1 MKVVCRNG
9 YHCPPS
15 SNAAQTI
22 KQGISLRD
30 NFQTQPKRAVFA
42 SFFLYAFSLG
52 TLFPRLGD
60 LQTIMGIDKATL
72 GFALIGLPFGVQLTL
87 LFADR
92 IVRKIN
98 FRYILIIGIPL
109 LSISQC
115 FAALSQSPY
124 TFAGILILGGAAIA
138 VIEVAVNL
146 EADRIEAHS
155 SHRIMNRSHAYWSFG
170 FFGAGITGAGFSQI
184 AISPFLNFVM
194 NTVFVSSITFLLFK
208 NYEPAKPRREG
219 VVSQNKGFVWPSRG
233 IFMLVFFSLS
243 AMLVEGA
250 SIDWSVIF
258 MRDIFNTVPIV
269 GGLSLALAAIA
280 QGIVRYFADQFV
292 DRYGPELVS
301 LYSLTAMVVGVGCV
315 VFAPEPITALLGFL
329 LMGGGSA
336 VIFPLAMSAAAQR
349 SEKTPEEN
357 VASLAQFVFVIFL
370 LAPPILGFIGEHLGL
385 RWSFA
390 LCFPLLIISYFT
402 VSSLNSKN

>member
-1 MKVVCRNG
+1 MKD
-9 YHCPPS
+9 Y
-15 SNAAQTI
+15 
-22 KQGISLRD
+22 
-30 NFQTQPKRAVFA
+30 FQSKPKDAVFV

-60 LQTIMGIDKATL
+60 LQTQMNIDKATL
-72 GFALIGLPFGVQLTL
+72 GFALIGLPLGVQITL

-92 IVRKIN
+92 IVRRFN
-98 FRYILIIGIPL
+98 FRLILMLGIPL

-115 FAALSQSPY
+115 FAALSQGPFM
-124 TFAGILILGGAAIA
+124 FAGILILGGVSIA

-146 EADRIEAHS
+146 EADRVEAHS
-155 SHRIMNRSHAYWSFG
+155 GQRIMNRSHAYWSFG
-170 FFGAGITGAGFSQI
+170 FFGAGIAGAGFSQLG
-184 AISPFLNFVM
+184 ISPFVHFALV
-194 NTVFVSSITFLLFK
+194 TVFGSTLTILLFVK
-208 NYEPAKPRREG
+208 YNAAKPRRQS
-219 VVSQNKGFVWPSRG
+219 VVVKNKSFVWPSKG
-233 IFMLVFFSLS
+233 IFLLVFFSLS

-269 GGLSLALAAIA
+269 SGLALALAAIA
-280 QGIVRYFADQFV
+280 QGFIRYFADQFV
-292 DRYGPELVS
+292 DKYGPERVS
-301 LYSLTAMVVGVGCV
+301 LYSLIAMVLGVGCV
-315 VFAPEPITALLGFL
+315 VFSFDPMIALLGFL

-349 SEKTPEEN
+349 TDKTPEEN

-370 LAPPILGFIGEHLGL
+370 LAPPILGFVGEHAGL

-390 LCFPLLIISYFT
+390 LCFPLLIISFFT
-402 VSSLNSKN
+402 IHSLNVQKDDK

>member
-1 MKVVCRNG
+1 LKD
-9 YHCPPS
+9 Y
-15 SNAAQTI
+15 
-22 KQGISLRD
+22 
-30 NFQTQPKRAVFA
+30 FQSKPKDAVFV

-60 LQTIMGIDKATL
+60 LQNQMDIDKATL
-72 GFALIGLPFGVQLTL
+72 GFALIGLPLGVQITL

-92 IVRKIN
+92 IVRRFN
-98 FRYILIIGIPL
+98 FRLILMLGIPL

-115 FAALSQSPY
+115 FAALSQGPFM
-124 TFAGILILGGAAIA
+124 FAGILILGGVSIA

-146 EADRIEAHS
+146 EADRVEAQRGQ
-155 SHRIMNRSHAYWSFG
+155 RIMNRSHAYWSFG
-170 FFGAGITGAGFSQI
+170 FFGAGIAGAGFSQLG
-184 AISPFLNFVM
+184 ISPFVHFALV
-194 NTVFVSSITFLLFK
+194 TVFGSTLTILLFVK
-208 NYEPAKPRREG
+208 YNAAKPRRQS
-219 VVSQNKGFVWPSRG
+219 VVVKNKSFVWPSKG
-233 IFMLVFFSLS
+233 IFLLVFFSLS

-269 GGLSLALAAIA
+269 SGLALALAAIA
-280 QGIVRYFADQFV
+280 QGFIRYFADQFV
-292 DRYGPELVS
+292 DKYGPERVS
-301 LYSLTAMVVGVGCV
+301 LYSLIAMVLGVGCV
-315 VFAPEPITALLGFL
+315 VFSFDPMIALLGFL

-349 SEKTPEEN
+349 TDKTPEEN

-370 LAPPILGFIGEHLGL
+370 LAPPILGFVGEHAGL

-390 LCFPLLIISYFT
+390 LCFPLLIISFFT
-402 VSSLNSKN
+402 IHSLNVQKDDKKNGY

>member
-1 MKVVCRNG
+1 MKD
-9 YHCPPS
+9 Y
-15 SNAAQTI
+15 
-22 KQGISLRD
+22 
-30 NFQTQPKRAVFA
+30 FQSKPKDAVFV
-42 SFFLYAFSLG
+42 SFFLYALSLG

-60 LQTIMGIDKATL
+60 LQTQMDIDKATL
-72 GFALIGLPFGVQLTL
+72 GFALIGLPLGVQVTL

-92 IVRKIN
+92 IVRRFN
-98 FRYILIIGIPL
+98 FRLILMLGIPL

-115 FAALSQSPY
+115 FASLSQSPY
-124 TFAGILILGGAAIA
+124 IFAGILILGGAAIA

-146 EADRIEAHS
+146 EADRVEAHGG
-155 SHRIMNRSHAYWSFG
+155 HRIMNRSHAYWSFG
-170 FFGAGITGAGFSQI
+170 FFGAGIMGAGFSQLG
-184 AISPFLNFVM
+184 ISPFLHFVL
-194 NTVFVSSITFLLFK
+194 ITAVASVVTILLFAK
-208 NYEPAKPRREG
+208 YTAAKPRRQG
-219 VVSQNKGFVWPSRG
+219 IVVKNKGFVWPSKG
-233 IFMLVFFSLS
+233 IFLLVFFSLS

-258 MRDIFNTVPIV
+258 MRDIFNTAPIV
-269 GGLSLALAAIA
+269 SGLSLALAAIS
-280 QGIVRYFADQFV
+280 QGFVRYFADQFV
-292 DRYGPELVS
+292 DKFGPEKVS
-301 LYSLTAMVVGVGCV
+301 LYSLAAMVLGVGCV

-336 VIFPLAMSAAAQR
+336 VIFPLAMSAAAQKT
-349 SEKTPEEN
+349 EKTPEEN

-390 LCFPLLIISYFT
+390 LCFPLLVMSFFT

>member
-1 MKVVCRNG
+1 MRT
-9 YHCPPS
+9 Y
-15 SNAAQTI
+15 
-22 KQGISLRD
+22 
-30 NFQTQPKRAVFA
+30 FQSKPKDAVFV

-60 LQTIMGIDKATL
+60 LQTQMEIDKATL
-72 GFALIGLPFGVQLTL
+72 GFALIGLPLGVQVTL

-92 IVRKIN
+92 IVRRFN
-98 FRYILIIGIPL
+98 FRLVLMIGIPL
-109 LSISQC
+109 LSISQV

-124 TFAGILILGGAAIA
+124 MFAGILILGGASIA

-146 EADRIEAHS
+146 EADRVEAHIG
-155 SHRIMNRSHAYWSFG
+155 HRIMNRSHAHWSFG
-170 FFGAGITGAGFSQI
+170 FFGAGIVGAGFSQLG
-184 AISPFLNFVM
+184 ISPFSHFVLI
-194 NTVFVSSITFLLFK
+194 TVLGSVLTILLFVK
-208 NYEPAKPRREG
+208 YDAAKPRRQSIVEK
-219 VVSQNKGFVWPSRG
+219 NKGFVWPSKG
-233 IFMLVFFSLS
+233 IFLLVFFSLS

-269 GGLSLALAAIA
+269 SGLSLALAAIA
-280 QGIVRYFADQFV
+280 QGIIRYFADQFV
-292 DRYGPELVS
+292 DKYGPERVS
-301 LYSLTAMVVGVGCV
+301 LYSLIAMVLGVGCV
-315 VFAPEPITALLGFL
+315 VFSFEPITALMGFL

-349 SEKTPEEN
+349 TDKTPEEN

-370 LAPPILGFIGEHLGL
+370 LAPPILGFVGEHAGL

-390 LCFPLLIISYFT
+390 LCFPLLVVSFFT
-402 VSSLNSKN
+402 ISSLNSKN

>member
-1 MKVVCRNG
+1 MRT
-9 YHCPPS
+9 Y
-15 SNAAQTI
+15 
-22 KQGISLRD
+22 
-30 NFQTQPKRAVFA
+30 FQSKPKDAVFV

-60 LQTIMGIDKATL
+60 LQTQMNIDKATL
-72 GFALIGLPFGVQLTL
+72 GFALIGLPLGVQFTL

-92 IVRKIN
+92 IVRRFD
-98 FRYILIIGIPL
+98 FRHILMLGIPL

-115 FAALSQSPY
+115 FAGLSQSPHM
-124 TFAGILILGGAAIA
+124 FAGILILGGAAIA

-146 EADRIEAHS
+146 EADRVEAHS
-155 SHRIMNRSHAYWSFG
+155 GHRIMNRSHAYWSFG
-170 FFGAGITGAGFSQI
+170 FFGAGITGAGFSQLG
-184 AISPFLNFVM
+184 ISPFLHFALI
-194 NTVFVSSITFLLFK
+194 TVLVSVLTIFLFAK
-208 NYEPAKPRREG
+208 YNAAKPRRQG
-219 VVSQNKGFVWPSRG
+219 IVVKNKGFVWPSKG

-258 MRDIFNTVPIV
+258 MRDIFDTVPIV
-269 GGLSLALAAIA
+269 SGLSLALAAIA
-280 QGIVRYFADQFV
+280 QGFIRYFADQFV
-292 DRYGPELVS
+292 DKYGPEKVS
-301 LYSLTAMVVGVGCV
+301 LYSLIIMVLGVGCV
-315 VFAPEPITALLGFL
+315 VFSFEPVTALIGFL

-349 SEKTPEEN
+349 SDKTPEEN

-370 LAPPILGFIGEHLGL
+370 LAPPILGFVGEHLGL

-390 LCFPLLIISYFT
+390 LCFPLLIISFFT
-402 VSSLNSKN
+402 IHSLNVQKDDKNIANL

>member
-1 MKVVCRNG
+1 MKD
-9 YHCPPS
+9 Y
-15 SNAAQTI
+15 
-22 KQGISLRD
+22 
-30 NFQTQPKRAVFA
+30 FQSKPKDAVFV

-60 LQTIMGIDKATL
+60 LQNQMDIDKATL
-72 GFALIGLPFGVQLTL
+72 GFALIGLPLGVQITL

-92 IVRKIN
+92 IVRRFN
-98 FRYILIIGIPL
+98 FRLILMLGIPL

-115 FAALSQSPY
+115 FAALSQGPFM
-124 TFAGILILGGAAIA
+124 FAGILILGGVSIA

-146 EADRIEAHS
+146 EADRVEAHS
-155 SHRIMNRSHAYWSFG
+155 GQRIMNRSHAYWSFG
-170 FFGAGITGAGFSQI
+170 FFGAGIAGAGFSQLG
-184 AISPFLNFVM
+184 ISPFVHFALV
-194 NTVFVSSITFLLFK
+194 TVFGSTLTILLFVK
-208 NYEPAKPRREG
+208 YNAAKPRRQS
-219 VVSQNKGFVWPSRG
+219 VVVKNKSFVWPSKG
-233 IFMLVFFSLS
+233 IFLLVFFSLS

-269 GGLSLALAAIA
+269 SGLALALAAIA
-280 QGIVRYFADQFV
+280 QGFIRYFADQFV
-292 DRYGPELVS
+292 DKYGPERVS
-301 LYSLTAMVVGVGCV
+301 LYSLIAMVLGVGCV
-315 VFAPEPITALLGFL
+315 VFSFDPMIALLGFL

-349 SEKTPEEN
+349 TDKTPEEN

-370 LAPPILGFIGEHLGL
+370 LAPPILGFVGEHAGL

-390 LCFPLLIISYFT
+390 LCFPLLIISFFT
-402 VSSLNSKN
+402 IHSLNVQKDDK

>member
-1 MKVVCRNG
+1 MKD
-9 YHCPPS
+9 Y
-15 SNAAQTI
+15 
-22 KQGISLRD
+22 
-30 NFQTQPKRAVFA
+30 FQSKPKDAVFV

-60 LQTIMGIDKATL
+60 LQNQMDIDKATL
-72 GFALIGLPFGVQLTL
+72 GFALIGLPLGVQITL

-92 IVRKIN
+92 IVRRFN
-98 FRYILIIGIPL
+98 FRLILMLGIPL

-115 FAALSQSPY
+115 FAALSQGPFM
-124 TFAGILILGGAAIA
+124 FAGILILGGASIA

-146 EADRIEAHS
+146 EADRVEAHS
-155 SHRIMNRSHAYWSFG
+155 GQRIMNRSHAYWSFG
-170 FFGAGITGAGFSQI
+170 FFGAGIAGAGFSQLG
-184 AISPFLNFVM
+184 ISPFVHFALV
-194 NTVFVSSITFLLFK
+194 TVFGSTLTILLFVK
-208 NYEPAKPRREG
+208 YNAAKPRRQS
-219 VVSQNKGFVWPSRG
+219 VVVKNKSFVWPSKG
-233 IFMLVFFSLS
+233 IFLLVFFSLS

-269 GGLSLALAAIA
+269 SGLALALAAIA
-280 QGIVRYFADQFV
+280 QGFIRYFADQFV
-292 DRYGPELVS
+292 DKYGPERVS
-301 LYSLTAMVVGVGCV
+301 LYSLIAMVLGVGCV
-315 VFAPEPITALLGFL
+315 VFSFDPMIALLGFL

-349 SEKTPEEN
+349 TDKTPEEN

-370 LAPPILGFIGEHLGL
+370 LAPPILGFVGEYFGL

-390 LCFPLLIISYFT
+390 LCFPLLIISFFT
-402 VSSLNSKN
+402 IHSLNVQKDDKNTANL

>member
-1 MKVVCRNG
+1 LKD
-9 YHCPPS
+9 Y
-15 SNAAQTI
+15 
-22 KQGISLRD
+22 
-30 NFQTQPKRAVFA
+30 FQSKPKDAVFV

-60 LQTIMGIDKATL
+60 LQNQMDIDKATL
-72 GFALIGLPFGVQLTL
+72 GFALIGLPLGVQITL

-92 IVRKIN
+92 IVRRFN
-98 FRYILIIGIPL
+98 FRLILMLGIPL

-115 FAALSQSPY
+115 FAALSQGPFM
-124 TFAGILILGGAAIA
+124 FAGILILGGVSIA

-146 EADRIEAHS
+146 EADRVEAQS
-155 SHRIMNRSHAYWSFG
+155 GHRIMNRSHAYWSFG
-170 FFGAGITGAGFSQI
+170 FFGAGIAGAGFSQLG
-184 AISPFLNFVM
+184 ISPFVHFAFV
-194 NTVFVSSITFLLFK
+194 TVFGSTLTILLFVK
-208 NYEPAKPRREG
+208 YNAAKPRRQS
-219 VVSQNKGFVWPSRG
+219 VVVKNKSFVWPSKG
-233 IFMLVFFSLS
+233 IFLLVLFSLS

-269 GGLSLALAAIA
+269 SGLALALAAIA
-280 QGIVRYFADQFV
+280 QGFIRYFADQFV
-292 DRYGPELVS
+292 DKYGPERVS
-301 LYSLTAMVVGVGCV
+301 LYSLIAMVLGVGCV
-315 VFAPEPITALLGFL
+315 VFSFDPMIALLGFL

-349 SEKTPEEN
+349 TDKTPEEN

-370 LAPPILGFIGEHLGL
+370 LAPPILGFVGEHAGL

-390 LCFPLLIISYFT
+390 LCFPLLIISFFT
-402 VSSLNSKN
+402 IHSLNVQKDDKKNAY

>member
-1 MKVVCRNG
+1 MKD
-9 YHCPPS
+9 Y
-15 SNAAQTI
+15 
-22 KQGISLRD
+22 
-30 NFQTQPKRAVFA
+30 FQSKPKDAVFV

-60 LQTIMGIDKATL
+60 LQNQMDIDKATL
-72 GFALIGLPFGVQLTL
+72 GFALIGLPLGVQITL

-92 IVRKIN
+92 IVRRFN
-98 FRYILIIGIPL
+98 FRLILMLGIPL

-115 FAALSQSPY
+115 FAALSQGPFM
-124 TFAGILILGGAAIA
+124 FAGILILGGVSIA

-146 EADRIEAHS
+146 EADRVEAHS
-155 SHRIMNRSHAYWSFG
+155 GHRIMNRSHAYWSFG
-170 FFGAGITGAGFSQI
+170 FFGAGIAGAGFSQLGT
-184 AISPFLNFVM
+184 SPFVHFALV
-194 NTVFVSSITFLLFK
+194 TVFGSTLTILLFVK
-208 NYEPAKPRREG
+208 YNAAKPRRQS
-219 VVSQNKGFVWPSRG
+219 VVVKNKSFVWPSKG
-233 IFMLVFFSLS
+233 IFLLVFFSLS

-269 GGLSLALAAIA
+269 SGLALALAAIA
-280 QGIVRYFADQFV
+280 QGFIRYFADQFV
-292 DRYGPELVS
+292 DKYGPERVS
-301 LYSLTAMVVGVGCV
+301 LYSLIAMVLGVGCV
-315 VFAPEPITALLGFL
+315 VFSFDPMIALLGFL

-349 SEKTPEEN
+349 TDKTPEEN

-370 LAPPILGFIGEHLGL
+370 LAPPILGFVGEHAGL

-390 LCFPLLIISYFT
+390 LCFPLLIISFFT
-402 VSSLNSKN
+402 IHSLNVQKDDKKNAY

>member
-1 MKVVCRNG
+1 MKD
-9 YHCPPS
+9 Y
-15 SNAAQTI
+15 
-22 KQGISLRD
+22 
-30 NFQTQPKRAVFA
+30 FQSKPKDAVFV

-60 LQTIMGIDKATL
+60 LQNQMDIDKATL
-72 GFALIGLPFGVQLTL
+72 GFALIGLPLGVQITL

-92 IVRKIN
+92 IVRRFN
-98 FRYILIIGIPL
+98 FRLILMLGIPL

-115 FAALSQSPY
+115 FAALSQGPFM
-124 TFAGILILGGAAIA
+124 FAGILILGGVSIA

-146 EADRIEAHS
+146 EADRVEAQS
-155 SHRIMNRSHAYWSFG
+155 GQRIMNRSHAYWSFG
-170 FFGAGITGAGFSQI
+170 FFGAGIAGAGFSQLG
-184 AISPFLNFVM
+184 ISPFVHFALV
-194 NTVFVSSITFLLFK
+194 TVFGSTLTILLFGK
-208 NYEPAKPRREG
+208 YNAAKPRRQS
-219 VVSQNKGFVWPSRG
+219 VVVKNKSFVWPSKG
-233 IFMLVFFSLS
+233 IFLLVFFSLS

-269 GGLSLALAAIA
+269 SGLALALAAIA
-280 QGIVRYFADQFV
+280 QGFIRYFADQFV
-292 DRYGPELVS
+292 DKYGPERVS
-301 LYSLTAMVVGVGCV
+301 LYSLIAMVLGVGCV
-315 VFAPEPITALLGFL
+315 VFSFDPMIALLGFL

-349 SEKTPEEN
+349 TDKTPEEN

-370 LAPPILGFIGEHLGL
+370 LAPPILGFVGEHAGL

-390 LCFPLLIISYFT
+390 LCFPLLIISFFT
-402 VSSLNSKN
+402 IHSLNVQKDDKKNAY

>member
-1 MKVVCRNG
+1 MRT
-9 YHCPPS
+9 Y
-15 SNAAQTI
+15 
-22 KQGISLRD
+22 
-30 NFQTQPKRAVFA
+30 FQSKPKDAVFV

-60 LQTIMGIDKATL
+60 LQTQMEIDKATL
-72 GFALIGLPFGVQLTL
+72 GFALIGLPLGVQVTL

-92 IVRKIN
+92 IVRRFN
-98 FRYILIIGIPL
+98 FRLVLMMGIPL
-109 LSISQC
+109 LSISQV

-146 EADRIEAHS
+146 EADRVEAHIG
-155 SHRIMNRSHAYWSFG
+155 HRIMNRSHAHWSFG
-170 FFGAGITGAGFSQI
+170 FFGAGIVGAGFSQLG
-184 AISPFLNFVM
+184 ISPFSHFVL
-194 NTVFVSSITFLLFK
+194 ITALGSVLTILLFVK
-208 NYEPAKPRREG
+208 YDAAKPRRQSIVEK
-219 VVSQNKGFVWPSRG
+219 NKGFVWPSKG
-233 IFMLVFFSLS
+233 IFLLVFFSLS

-269 GGLSLALAAIA
+269 SGLSLALAAIA
-280 QGIVRYFADQFV
+280 QGIIRYFADQFV
-292 DRYGPELVS
+292 DKYGPERVS
-301 LYSLTAMVVGVGCV
+301 LYSLIAMVLGVGCV
-315 VFAPEPITALLGFL
+315 VFSFEPITALMGFL

-349 SEKTPEEN
+349 TDKTPEEN

-370 LAPPILGFIGEHLGL
+370 LAPPILGFVGEHAGL

-390 LCFPLLIISYFT
+390 LCFPLLVVSFFT
-402 VSSLNSKN
+402 ISSLNSKN

>member
-1 MKVVCRNG
+1 MKD
-9 YHCPPS
+9 Y
-15 SNAAQTI
+15 
-22 KQGISLRD
+22 
-30 NFQTQPKRAVFA
+30 FQSKPKDAVFV

-60 LQTIMGIDKATL
+60 LQNQMDIDKATL
-72 GFALIGLPFGVQLTL
+72 GFALIGLPLGVQITL

-92 IVRKIN
+92 IVRRFN
-98 FRYILIIGIPL
+98 FRLILMLGIPL

-115 FAALSQSPY
+115 FAALSQGPFM
-124 TFAGILILGGAAIA
+124 FAGILILGGVSIA

-146 EADRIEAHS
+146 EADRVEAQS
-155 SHRIMNRSHAYWSFG
+155 GQRIMNRSHAYWSFG
-170 FFGAGITGAGFSQI
+170 FFGAGIAGAGFSQLG
-184 AISPFLNFVM
+184 ISPFVHFALV
-194 NTVFVSSITFLLFK
+194 TVFGSTLTILLFVK
-208 NYEPAKPRREG
+208 YNAAKPRRQS
-219 VVSQNKGFVWPSRG
+219 VVVKNKSFVWPSKG
-233 IFMLVFFSLS
+233 IFLLVFFSLS

-269 GGLSLALAAIA
+269 SGLALALAAIA
-280 QGIVRYFADQFV
+280 QGFIRYFADQFV
-292 DRYGPELVS
+292 DKYGPERVS
-301 LYSLTAMVVGVGCV
+301 LYSLIAMVLGVGCV
-315 VFAPEPITALLGFL
+315 VFSFDPMIALLGFL

-349 SEKTPEEN
+349 TDKTPEEN

-370 LAPPILGFIGEHLGL
+370 LAPPILGFVGEHAGL

-390 LCFPLLIISYFT
+390 LCFPLLIISFFT
-402 VSSLNSKN
+402 IHSLNVQKDDKKNGY

>member
-1 MKVVCRNG
+1 LKD
-9 YHCPPS
+9 Y
-15 SNAAQTI
+15 
-22 KQGISLRD
+22 
-30 NFQTQPKRAVFA
+30 FQSKPKDAVFV

-60 LQTIMGIDKATL
+60 LQNQMDIDKATL
-72 GFALIGLPFGVQLTL
+72 GFALIGLPLGVQITL

-92 IVRKIN
+92 IVRRFN
-98 FRYILIIGIPL
+98 FRLILMLGIPL

-115 FAALSQSPY
+115 FAALSQGPFM
-124 TFAGILILGGAAIA
+124 FAGILILGGVSIA

-146 EADRIEAHS
+146 EADRVEAQS
-155 SHRIMNRSHAYWSFG
+155 GQRIMNRSHAYWSFG
-170 FFGAGITGAGFSQI
+170 FFGAGIAGAGFSQLG
-184 AISPFLNFVM
+184 ISPFVHFALV
-194 NTVFVSSITFLLFK
+194 TVFGSTLTILLFVK
-208 NYEPAKPRREG
+208 YNAAKPRRQS
-219 VVSQNKGFVWPSRG
+219 VVVKNKSFVWPSKG
-233 IFMLVFFSLS
+233 IFLLVFFSLS

-269 GGLSLALAAIA
+269 SGLALALAAIA
-280 QGIVRYFADQFV
+280 QGFIRYFADQFV
-292 DRYGPELVS
+292 DKYGPERVS
-301 LYSLTAMVVGVGCV
+301 LYSLIAMVLGVGCV
-315 VFAPEPITALLGFL
+315 VFSFDPMIALLGFL

-349 SEKTPEEN
+349 TDKTPEEN

-370 LAPPILGFIGEHLGL
+370 LAPPILGFVGEHAGL

-390 LCFPLLIISYFT
+390 LCFPLLIISFFT
-402 VSSLNSKN
+402 IHSLNVQKDDKKNAY

>member
-1 MKVVCRNG
+1 MRT
-9 YHCPPS
+9 Y
-15 SNAAQTI
+15 
-22 KQGISLRD
+22 
-30 NFQTQPKRAVFA
+30 FQSKPKDAVFV

-60 LQTIMGIDKATL
+60 LQTQMEIDKATL
-72 GFALIGLPFGVQLTL
+72 GFALIGLPLGVQVTL

-92 IVRKIN
+92 IVRRFN
-98 FRYILIIGIPL
+98 FRLVLMMGIPL
-109 LSISQC
+109 LSISQV

-146 EADRIEAHS
+146 EADRVEAHIG
-155 SHRIMNRSHAYWSFG
+155 HRIMNRSHAYWSFG
-170 FFGAGITGAGFSQI
+170 FFGAGIVGAGFSQLG
-184 AISPFLNFVM
+184 ISPFSHFVL
-194 NTVFVSSITFLLFK
+194 ITALGSVLTILLFVK
-208 NYEPAKPRREG
+208 YDAAKPRRQSIVEK
-219 VVSQNKGFVWPSRG
+219 NKGFVWPSKG
-233 IFMLVFFSLS
+233 IFLLVFFSLS

-269 GGLSLALAAIA
+269 SGLSLALAAIA
-280 QGIVRYFADQFV
+280 QGIIRYFADQFV
-292 DRYGPELVS
+292 DKYGPERVS
-301 LYSLTAMVVGVGCV
+301 LYSLIAMVLGVGCV
-315 VFAPEPITALLGFL
+315 VFSFEPITALMGFL

-349 SEKTPEEN
+349 TDKTPEEN

-370 LAPPILGFIGEHLGL
+370 LAPPILGFVGEYFGL

-390 LCFPLLIISYFT
+390 LCFPLLIISFFT
-402 VSSLNSKN
+402 IHSLNVQKDDKKNAF

>member
-1 MKVVCRNG
+1 MRA
-9 YHCPPS
+9 H
-15 SNAAQTI
+15 
-22 KQGISLRD
+22 
-30 NFQTQPKRAVFA
+30 FQSKPKDAVFV

-60 LQTIMGIDKATL
+60 LQNQMDIDKATL
-72 GFALIGLPFGVQLTL
+72 GFALIGLPLGVQITL

-92 IVRKIN
+92 IVRRFN
-98 FRYILIIGIPL
+98 FRLILMLGIPL

-115 FAALSQSPY
+115 FAALSQGPFM
-124 TFAGILILGGAAIA
+124 FAGILILGGVSIA

-146 EADRIEAHS
+146 EADRVEAQS
-155 SHRIMNRSHAYWSFG
+155 GQRIMNRSHAYWSFG
-170 FFGAGITGAGFSQI
+170 FFGAGIAGAGFSQLG
-184 AISPFLNFVM
+184 ISPFVHFALV
-194 NTVFVSSITFLLFK
+194 TVFASTLTILLFVK
-208 NYEPAKPRREG
+208 YNAAKPRRQS
-219 VVSQNKGFVWPSRG
+219 VVVKNKSFVWPSKG
-233 IFMLVFFSLS
+233 IFLLVFFSLS

-269 GGLSLALAAIA
+269 SGLALALAAIA
-280 QGIVRYFADQFV
+280 QGFIRYFADQFV
-292 DRYGPELVS
+292 DKYGPERVS
-301 LYSLTAMVVGVGCV
+301 LYSLIAMVLGVGCV
-315 VFAPEPITALLGFL
+315 VFSFDPMIALLGFL

-349 SEKTPEEN
+349 TDKTPEEN

-370 LAPPILGFIGEHLGL
+370 LAPPILGFVGEHAGL

-390 LCFPLLIISYFT
+390 LCFPLLIISFFT
-402 VSSLNSKN
+402 IHSLNVQKDDKKNAY